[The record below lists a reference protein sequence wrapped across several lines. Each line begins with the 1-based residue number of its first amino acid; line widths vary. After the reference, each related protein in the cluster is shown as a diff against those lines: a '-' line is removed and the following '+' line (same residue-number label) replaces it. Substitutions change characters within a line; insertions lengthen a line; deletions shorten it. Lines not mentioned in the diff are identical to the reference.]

1 MRSLGARLFTAALI
15 SLAIALILTWLALTR
30 LFADYV
36 SDGYEREL
44 QALAD
49 TIVANL
55 GVADGALILRREPTD
70 PRFEIA
76 GGGRYWQVDG
86 SANYSKRSRSLWHI
100 KIITNKKLIYG
111 SKLALAGGP
120 SGGQLLVLTQEA
132 ILERN
137 GRDYKAIV
145 QVAADGK
152 EYDAALAS
160 FRSRIS
166 NMLQL
171 TGLFLLSAAGLQ
183 IFVGLR
189 PLFAVRKAVYALRR
203 GHIAQIDTK
212 GPQEVRPLIAEINT
226 LMTDNRLAV
235 EHARTRASDL
245 AHGLKTP
252 LTILGQISESL
263 SKQGDKINARKI
275 ASQVATIGSRVDRQ
289 LALARSGNP
298 DNSVLDCAI
307 TLNRLIKATKPLAD
321 AAGIGVIVDIPAGL
335 FIAVDSTDF
344 LEATGNIL
352 DNAVRHARLRVFI
365 SAKQMDTMISIDIS
379 DDGPGIAQASGS
391 TALERGRRLGES
403 GEGSGLGLTISSEI
417 VSAYGGSISLGQSD
431 IGGLAVRLD
440 WPAKLLSCGFDDS
453 NIRLRRGV

>member
-1 MRSLGARLFTAALI
+1 MANKEELFCMHRWHEIVFQQAARLESYRTHP
-15 SLAIALILTWLALTR
+15 
-30 LFADYV
+30 
-36 SDGYEREL
+36 
-44 QALAD
+44 Q
-49 TIVANL
+49 
-55 GVADGALILRREPTD
+55 
-70 PRFEIA
+70 RFVI
-76 GGGRYWQVDG
+76 
-86 SANYSKRSRSLWHI
+86 
-100 KIITNKKLIYG
+100 
-111 SKLALAGGP
+111 P
-120 SGGQLLVLTQEA
+120 
-132 ILERN
+132 
-137 GRDYKAIV
+137 
-145 QVAADGK
+145 
-152 EYDAALAS
+152 
-160 FRSRIS
+160 
-166 NMLQL
+166 
-171 TGLFLLSAAGLQ
+171 
-183 IFVGLR
+183 
-189 PLFAVRKAVYALRR
+189 
-203 GHIAQIDTK
+203 
-212 GPQEVRPLIAEINT
+212 
-226 LMTDNRLAV
+226 
-235 EHARTRASDL
+235 
-245 AHGLKTP
+245 
-252 LTILGQISESL
+252 
-263 SKQGDKINARKI
+263 DK
-275 ASQVATIGSRVDRQ
+275 
-289 LALARSGNP
+289 RSGNP